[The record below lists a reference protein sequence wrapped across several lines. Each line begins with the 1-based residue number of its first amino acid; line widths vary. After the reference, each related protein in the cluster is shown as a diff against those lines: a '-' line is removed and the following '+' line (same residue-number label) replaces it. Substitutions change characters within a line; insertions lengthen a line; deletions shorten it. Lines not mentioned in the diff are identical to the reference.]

1 MPETKDL
8 ATKAVLIA
16 GAGNIGSHLSPLVAR
31 AGVGLLRLVDRDHV
45 QAKNLA
51 TQDFRPE
58 DVGQPKAEVIA
69 QRLRER
75 FPDLRIEAYA
85 CDLEDLPLG
94 LAAVDVIL
102 GALDSRRARQVLISE
117 MAWPLGVS
125 VVDGGVG
132 EGLVGRVQV
141 FVPGPTTA
149 CLECTWGRVDYRL
162 LAAEY
167 PCLPG
172 ASARAPA
179 TVSTAF
185 LGGCV
190 AALMASECLRL
201 LGGEKPA
208 ESFEVPFDLAQHAMR
223 RFLLR
228 RSPSCRH
235 DHEIVGTTRRLEGT
249 TVGNLLAAVDSNGSE
264 RVQLECRRGVGVA
277 PGAGRFL
284 QPETL
289 HGREG
294 VSLAALGFVPGD
306 RIRVRSTNG
315 SFFLALSSLS
325 LLSPE
330 AGERGRG

>member
-1 MPETKDL
+1 MPEKTDL
-8 ATKAVLIA
+8 AAKSVLIA
-16 GAGNIGSHLSPLVAR
+16 GAGNIGSHLAPLVAR
-31 AGVGLLRLVDRDHV
+31 AGVGLLRLVDRDRV
-45 QAKNLA
+45 EEKNLA

-58 DVGQPKAEVIA
+58 DVGRPKAEVIA
-69 QRLRER
+69 ARLRER
-75 FPDLRIEAYA
+75 FPVLRVEARA

-94 LAAVDVIL
+94 EAAVDVLL
-102 GALDSRRARQVLISE
+102 GALDSRRARQVLVSE
-117 MAWPLGVS
+117 MAWPLGVP

-149 CLECTWGRVDYRL
+149 CLECTWGRADYRQ

-185 LGGCV
+185 LGSSV
-190 AALMASECLRL
+190 ASLMASECLRL
-201 LGGEKPA
+201 LAGERPA
-208 ESFEVPFDLAQHAMR
+208 DSFEVPFDLGQHVMR

-235 DHEIVGTTRRLEGT
+235 DHEIVATTCHVQGA
-249 TVGNLLAAVDSNGSE
+249 TVGDLLAAVEGKGE

-289 HGREG
+289 RGRESL
-294 VSLAALGFVPGD
+294 SLAALGFVPGD
-306 RIRVRSTNG
+306 RVRVRSTNG
-315 SFFLALSSLS
+315 SYFLALG
-325 LLSPE
+325 
-330 AGERGRG
+330 ARGRQGQWTP